1 MKDRTL
7 FPELKIQKLIGNPQ
21 TPHDQTTRFPI
32 KQSYTRLPWQPLFPS
47 SPRKRES
54 RWQENKMRSRMS
66 TASRL
71 IVGISKTFVTI

>member
-1 MKDRTL
+1 MTAPVSL
-7 FPELKIQKLIGNPQ
+7 FVP
-21 TPHDQTTRFPI
+21 
-32 KQSYTRLPWQPLFPS
+32 
-47 SPRKRES
+47 PRQEGEGES

>member
-1 MKDRTL
+1 MTAPVFL
-7 FPELKIQKLIGNPQ
+7 LVPQ
-21 TPHDQTTRFPI
+21 EGEGE
-32 KQSYTRLPWQPLFPS
+32 
-47 SPRKRES
+47 ES